1 MVLEERKVDGCLNQ
15 LTGENIF
22 QLKVGRDIAGREG
35 VQFYSGSLMNVQDNG
50 IGTQAVWTA

>member
-1 MVLEERKVDGCLNQ
+1 MLKEQKVDGCLNQ

-50 IGTQAVWTA
+50 IGSEAVRTA